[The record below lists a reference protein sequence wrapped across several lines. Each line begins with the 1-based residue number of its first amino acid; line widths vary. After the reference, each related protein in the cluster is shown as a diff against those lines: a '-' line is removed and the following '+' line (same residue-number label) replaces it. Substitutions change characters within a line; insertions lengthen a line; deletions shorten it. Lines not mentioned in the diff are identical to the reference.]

1 MTKEQKVVILCY
13 KNNHELNKNTFFG
26 IRISVSWITKKNAR
40 HIIERV
46 VMRGML
52 SDWFEIKKYY
62 GINRIKD
69 EVVRSRYLDKTTLSF
84 CSSYFNLAKEQ
95 FRCYNTEPSIRK
107 LWNY

>member
-1 MTKEQKVVILCY
+1 MNLTKTLFWD
-13 KNNHELNKNTFFG
+13 TD
-26 IRISVSWITKKNAR
+26 ISKLDYEKNAR

-84 CSSYFNLAKEQ
+84 CSSYFKLAKEQ